1 MPVIQMPD
9 GTQVQFPDDMPD
21 DQIRGLILQK
31 FPDAAQ
37 RAQPAPAMASPKGNF
52 QPLGATLH
60 GQTPDDQM
68 VEYGR
73 PNAVE
78 SALFGAADF
87 GSFGTWDE
95 ITAAIDSMLGGDYDR
110 TLEHAR
116 NRLKTAQIEHPYA
129 YTGGQVL
136 GAVPMAM
143 SGLGAVREGMGL
155 TGKAIASGLVGAGQG
170 AAYGYGSGE
179 GGPAQRMVE
188 GGKDAAFGGLVS
200 GAVPVVGNVIGKIAQ
215 ALRQARI
222 PVKADPSLI
231 LGKAL
236 DREGLTPA
244 NANAV
249 LDDLGPE
256 AMLLDAGLN
265 LREMAGGIAA
275 TPGNAQKQL
284 ADAILARK
292 NAANS
297 RIIGDVDNILG
308 PASTPSRVDADI
320 VANQRT
326 LGPSYDTLLEGA
338 QAVDTSNIANRLDAA
353 IVNLRGPAQ
362 SAVKKVRDMLNVY
375 GEDVLDPN
383 PATLHHTREA
393 IDGLMETETNSKVV
407 QVLTDARKRID
418 ELLADNV
425 PGIKD
430 IDAQYA
436 ELAKQ
441 SEALTAGQQVLDS
454 GRTAIRPSELID
466 QVLQAGDPRLMG
478 PSGVPFRL
486 SQGARAEIDRLIG
499 TTANDVNALRS
510 ALKGDGSWNRQ
521 RLATLFGQDKADA
534 LIRIL
539 DREATYATTAND
551 VLGKSPTAARLSVQ
565 KDLGIGA
572 GSEKPAGVIQSA
584 LDINLGT
591 AGRAAI
597 EKVTAGLSAARK
609 EQVMSELAGMLTAQ
623 GPERAAAIQKV
634 AKALAASKAGS
645 AAERI
650 TTGILTPFARVLA
663 PQLLDMQGH

>member
-1 MPVIQMPD
+1 MPTFEIQGPD
-9 GTQVQFPDDMPD
+9 GKTYEIEAPDEGAAVQALGQVGGQQP
-21 DQIRGLILQK
+21 G
-31 FPDAAQ
+31 
-37 RAQPAPAMASPKGNF
+37 QPAPAMASPKGDR
-52 QPLGATLH
+52 QPLAQGAALH
-60 GQTPDDQM
+60 GQTPDNQL

-73 PNAVE
+73 TNAVE

-95 ITAAIDSMLGGDYDR
+95 ITAAIDSMLGGDYDQ

-116 NRLKTAQIEHPYA
+116 DRLKTAQIEHPYA

-143 SGLGAVREGMGL
+143 SGLGAVRSGVGL

-170 AAYGYGSGE
+170 AAYGFGSGE
-179 GGPAQRMVE
+179 GGPAQRAVQ
-188 GGKDAAFGGLVS
+188 GATDGVTGAGLGALVPLAGSAVGKV
-200 GAVPVVGNVIGKIAQ
+200 AQ

-222 PVKADPSLI
+222 PIKADPSLI

-244 NANAV
+244 GATSA

-256 AMLLDAGLN
+256 AMLPDAGLN

-284 ADAILARK
+284 ADAIFARK

-308 PASTPSRVDADI
+308 PAPVPSQVDAGI
-320 VANQRT
+320 VANQRI
-326 LGPSYDTLLEGA
+326 LGPSYDKVLEGA

-362 SAVKKVRDMLNVY
+362 SAVKKVRDMLDVY
-375 GEDVLDPN
+375 GEDLLDPN

-393 IDGLMETETNSKVV
+393 IDGLLETETNSKVV
-407 QVLTDARKRID
+407 QVLTDTRKRID
-418 ELLADNV
+418 QVLADNV

-430 IDAQYA
+430 LDAQYS

-441 SEALTAGQQVLDS
+441 RGALVSGQQVLDS

-466 QVLQAGDPRLMG
+466 QVMQGSPVG

-499 TTANDVNALRS
+499 TTANDVNALKT

-534 LIRIL
+534 LLKVL
-539 DREATYATTAND
+539 DRESTYATTAND

-572 GSEKPAGVIQSA
+572 GSEKPAGIIQSA
-584 LDINLGT
+584 ADIKLGT

-597 EKVTAGLSAARK
+597 DKVTAGLSAARK
-609 EQVMSELAGMLTAQ
+609 EQVMSELAGILTAQ
-623 GPERAAAIQKV
+623 GPARAAAIEKV
-634 AKALAASKAGS
+634 AKALAASRAGET
-645 AAERI
+645 AERI
-650 TTGILTPFARVLA
+650 TTGVLTPFARVLA
-663 PQLLDMQGH
+663 PQLLDVQRH